1 MKYLKQYTACGKQ
14 LQREDFNILTAST
27 IVDVI
32 FTCIEARGFNILV
45 EYNPSILGNLR
56 SRFKLKHTFVVS
68 SLEKCEPTKALDE
81 NKLEKNR
88 ICHHRFRDLCELSPL
103 N

>member
-1 MKYLKQYTACGKQ
+1 M
-14 LQREDFNILTAST
+14 NNVILTY
-27 IVDVI
+27 
-32 FTCIEARGFNILV
+32 IEARGFNILV

-56 SRFKLKHTFVVS
+56 SGFKLKHTLVVS

-81 NKLEKNR
+81 NKLEKNT
-88 ICHHRFRDLCELSPL
+88 ICHHRFRDICQLSTL